1 MAVVMDDAA
10 LEELNMI
17 EVKASG
23 SNFASSST
31 NVPGSSVLGGGSA
44 FALGSGS
51 GLGAP
56 STSIS
61 IPPPAQREP
70 ILDVGTDI
78 IVIDSDD
85 DEDDKENV
93 PVPMR
98 HVRRR
103 TQQGVTQVRGQPRA
117 RLDADVDDDDVIDIS
132 SE

>member
-23 SNFASSST
+23 SNFVSSST
-31 NVPGSSVLGGGSA
+31 NVSGSSVLEGGSA

-51 GLGAP
+51 GLVAP

-61 IPPPAQREP
+61 IPPPARREP
-70 ILDVGTDI
+70 IPDVGTDI
-78 IVIDSDD
+78 IVIDSDE
-85 DEDDKENV
+85 EDDKENV

-98 HVRRR
+98 HVRRQ

-117 RLDADVDDDDVIDIS
+117 RLDADVDDDDIIDIS